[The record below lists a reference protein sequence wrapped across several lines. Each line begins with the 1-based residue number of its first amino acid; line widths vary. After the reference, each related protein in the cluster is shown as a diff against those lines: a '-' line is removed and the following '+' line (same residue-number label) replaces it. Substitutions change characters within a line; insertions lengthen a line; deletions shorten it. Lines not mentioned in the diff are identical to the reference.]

1 MRIRAH
7 RHGWPS
13 PGQHLKPSPLIS
25 SPLCALD
32 VSVSGPLSNGGEE
45 NRMPNPADN
54 AASSTE
60 IIPAGHAAFTAEEE
74 FGGHRSGT
82 STGLAGVSVAALG
95 VVFGDIGTSPVYTFR
110 ECFNPEHGFPLDSE
124 HVLGVLSMIFWALI
138 IVVAVKYV
146 LLIMR
151 ADNQGEGGILALLAL
166 ALEAARSERSRN
178 LLVLLAL
185 GGAALFYGDSMIT
198 PAISVLSAV
207 EGIGVATPVLNRFVL
222 PLTIVV
228 LLALFLFQKGGTE
241 RVGRLFGPVM
251 VLWFTVI
258 AASGMLQIAKAPQV
272 LAALNPMHAA
282 GIFVAAP
289 AAGFV
294 VLGAVA
300 LAITGGEAL
309 YADMGHFGRF
319 PIKLA
324 WFGLVLPALVLNYF
338 GQGAL
343 ILGDKT
349 AIENPFFR
357 MVPGWGLFPLVLLST
372 AATVIAS
379 QAVISGAFSLSR
391 QAIQLGLM
399 PPLDLFQTSAR
410 ARGQIYISQVNWL
423 LLIAVLALVLG
434 FQSSS
439 ALASAYGFAVTG
451 TMTITTVLA
460 GAVMRGV
467 WRWQWPMI
475 AIVLVPILTVD
486 LALFGANALKIPS
499 GGWFPLVIGLV
510 VFTIMT
516 TWRAGRRLV
525 RTRLVSE
532 TVPLAS
538 FLATCEEIP
547 EARVS
552 GTAVFLTT
560 QTELVPVTLLR
571 NLKHN
576 KVLHRAVLLVRVV
589 TENIPRVASTDR
601 IKARALGSGFWM
613 IEAHFGF
620 AQTPNVPRE
629 LARTEITG
637 LELDPSQLSFFVGR
651 TNVTSSLRPGMAR
664 WRERV
669 YSGLVRIATR
679 PTEFFCIPPDR
690 VIELGAEV
698 EI

>member
-1 MRIRAH
+1 MANRAGNTE
-7 RHGWPS
+7 R
-13 PGQHLKPSPLIS
+13 S
-25 SPLCALD
+25 SE
-32 VSVSGPLSNGGEE
+32 V
-45 NRMPNPADN
+45 
-54 AASSTE
+54 
-60 IIPAGHAAFTAEEE
+60 IPAGHAALTAQEELGE
-74 FGGHRSGT
+74 NASN
-82 STGLAGVSVAALG
+82 SSAGLAALSVAALG

-110 ECFNPEHGFPLDSE
+110 ECFNPEHGLPLDAE

-138 IVVAVKYV
+138 IVVTVKYV

-166 ALEAARSERSRN
+166 ALEKAQSERSRN
-178 LLVLLAL
+178 FMVLLAL

-207 EGIGVATPVLNRFVL
+207 EGIGIATPALNRFVL
-222 PLTIVV
+222 PLTIIV
-228 LLALFLFQKGGTE
+228 LLALFLVQKGGTG
-241 RVGRLFGPVM
+241 RVGSLFGPVM
-251 VLWFTVI
+251 VLWFAVI
-258 AASGMLQIAKAPQV
+258 AMIGVLQIAAMPRV
-272 LAALNPMHAA
+272 LEALNPAHAA
-282 GIFVAAP
+282 RIFLATP
-289 AAGFV
+289 GAGFV

-319 PIKLA
+319 PIRLA
-324 WFGLVLPALVLNYF
+324 WFAVVLPALVLNYF

-343 ILGDKT
+343 ILGDKA
-349 AIENPFFR
+349 AIDNPFFR
-357 MVPGWGLFPLVLLST
+357 MAPDWGLFPLVLLST

-399 PPLDLFQTSAR
+399 PPLDIFQTSTR
-410 ARGQIYISQVNWL
+410 ARGQIYIAQVNWL
-423 LLIAVLALVLG
+423 LLIAVVALVLG

-460 GAVMRGV
+460 AAVMRGV
-467 WRWQWPMI
+467 WRWQWPTI
-475 AIVLVPILTVD
+475 AVVLVPIMTVD

-499 GGWFPLVIGLV
+499 GGWFPLVVGLA
-510 VFTIMT
+510 VFTVLS

-525 RTRLVSE
+525 RVRLESE
-532 TVPLAS
+532 AVPLTS
-538 FLATCEEIP
+538 FLATCEQAP

-560 QTELVPVTLLR
+560 ETKDVPVTLLH

-576 KVLHRAVLLVRVV
+576 KVLHRTVLLVRVV
-589 TENIPRVASTDR
+589 TENIPRVAGADR
-601 IKARALGSGFWM
+601 IKARELGSGFWQ

-620 AQTPNVPRE
+620 AQTPNLPRE
-629 LARTEITG
+629 LQRASIPG
-637 LELDPSQLSFFVGR
+637 LELDPSQISFFVGR
-651 TNVTSSLRPGMAR
+651 ANVKTSPRPGMAR
-664 WRERV
+664 WRERL
-669 YSGLVRIATR
+669 YSALARVATR
-679 PTEFFCIPPDR
+679 SPEFFRIPPDR

>member
-1 MRIRAH
+1 MADH
-7 RHGWPS
+7 
-13 PGQHLKPSPLIS
+13 
-25 SPLCALD
+25 A
-32 VSVSGPLSNGGEE
+32 
-45 NRMPNPADN
+45 PNPTT
-54 AASSTE
+54 STL
-60 IIPAGHAAFTAEEE
+60 IPAGHAALSAEDEVGE
-74 FGGHRSGT
+74 HRPDT
-82 STGLAGVSVAALG
+82 STGLAGLSVAALG

-110 ECFNPEHGFPLDSE
+110 ECFNPEHGLPLDTE
-124 HVLGVLSMIFWALI
+124 HVLGVLSLIFWALI
-138 IVVAVKYV
+138 IVVAIKYV

-166 ALEAARSERSRN
+166 GQEAARGERSRT

-185 GGAALFYGDSMIT
+185 GGAALFFGDSMIT

-207 EGIGVATPVLNRFVL
+207 EGVGIATPVLNQFVL
-222 PLTIVV
+222 PLTVAV
-228 LLALFLFQKGGTE
+228 LLALFLFQKSGTE

-251 VLWFTVI
+251 VLWFAVI
-258 AASGMLQIAKAPQV
+258 AASGMLQIAETPQV
-272 LAALNPMHAA
+272 LWALNPVHAVR
-282 GIFVAAP
+282 IFVATP

-319 PIKLA
+319 PIRLA
-324 WFGLVLPALVLNYF
+324 WFAVVLPALVLNYF

-379 QAVISGAFSLSR
+379 QAVISGASSLSR
-391 QAIQLGLM
+391 QGIQLGLM
-399 PPLDLFQTSAR
+399 PPLDIFQTSTR
-410 ARGQIYISQVNWL
+410 ARGQIYIPQVNWML
-423 LLIAVLALVLG
+423 LVAVLALVLG

-460 GAVMRGV
+460 AAVMRGV
-467 WRWQWPMI
+467 WRWQWPTI
-475 AIVLVPILTVD
+475 GVVVVPIMTVD
-486 LALFGANALKIPS
+486 LALFSANALKIPS
-499 GGWFPLVIGLV
+499 GGWFPLVIGLA

-525 RTRLVSE
+525 QVRLASE
-532 TVPLAS
+532 AVPLAS
-538 FLATCEEIP
+538 FLATCDKAA

-552 GTAVFLTT
+552 GTGVFLTT
-560 QTELVPVTLLR
+560 QTEYVPLTLLQ

-576 KVLHRAVLLVRVV
+576 KVLHRTVLLVRVV
-589 TENIPRVASTDR
+589 TENIPRVAGADR
-601 IKARALGSGFWM
+601 IKARELGSGFWH

-620 AQTPNVPRE
+620 AQTPNVLRE
-629 LARTEITG
+629 LGRANVPG
-637 LELDPSQLSFFVGR
+637 LELDPNQLSFFVGR
-651 TNVTSSLRPGMAR
+651 ANVKSSSRPGMAR
-664 WRERV
+664 WRERL
-669 YSGLVRIATR
+669 YSALIRVATR
-679 PTEFFCIPPDR
+679 PTEFFRIPPDR

>member
-1 MRIRAH
+1 MANRA
-7 RHGWPS
+7 GNT
-13 PGQHLKPSPLIS
+13 
-25 SPLCALD
+25 AT
-32 VSVSGPLSNGGEE
+32 
-45 NRMPNPADN
+45 
-54 AASSTE
+54 STE
-60 IIPAGHAAFTAEEE
+60 VIPAGHAALTAKEEL
-74 FGGHRSGT
+74 GDNAPDR
-82 STGLAGVSVAALG
+82 STGLAALSLAALG

-110 ECFNPEHGFPLDSE
+110 ECFNPEHGLPLDAE

-138 IVVAVKYV
+138 IVVTVKYV

-166 ALEAARSERSRN
+166 ALDQAQGERSRN

-207 EGIGVATPVLNRFVL
+207 EGIGVATPALNRFVL
-222 PLTIVV
+222 PVTIIV
-228 LLALFLFQKGGTE
+228 LLALFLFQKGGTG
-241 RVGRLFGPVM
+241 RVGRIFGPVM
-251 VLWFTVI
+251 VLWFAVI
-258 AASGMLQIAKAPQV
+258 AIVGVMQIAEAPRV
-272 LAALNPMHAA
+272 LGALNPAHAA
-282 GIFVAAP
+282 HIFIATP
-289 AAGFV
+289 GAGFV

-319 PIKLA
+319 PIRLA
-324 WFGLVLPALVLNYF
+324 WFAVVLPALVLNYF

-349 AIENPFFR
+349 AIDNPFFR
-357 MVPGWGLFPLVLLST
+357 MAPAWGLFPLVLLST

-399 PPLDLFQTSAR
+399 PPLDMFQTSTR
-410 ARGQIYISQVNWL
+410 AHGQIYIAQINWL
-423 LLIAVLALVLG
+423 LLIAVVALVLG

-451 TMTITTVLA
+451 TMAITTVLA
-460 GAVMRGV
+460 AAVMRGV
-467 WRWQWPMI
+467 WRWQWPTI
-475 AIVLVPILTVD
+475 AVVLVPIMTVD
-486 LALFGANALKIPS
+486 LALFGANTLKIPS
-499 GGWFPLVIGLV
+499 GGWFPLVIGLA
-510 VFTIMT
+510 VFTILT
-516 TWRAGRRLV
+516 TWRTGRRLV
-525 RTRLVSE
+525 RIQLASE
-532 TVPLAS
+532 AVPLAS
-538 FLATCEEIP
+538 FLATCEQAP

-560 QTELVPVTLLR
+560 QTQDVPLTLLR

-576 KVLHRAVLLVRVV
+576 KVLHRTVLLVHVI
-589 TENIPRVASTDR
+589 TENIPRVAGADR
-601 IKARALGSGFWM
+601 IQARELGSGFWQ

-629 LARTEITG
+629 LQRTRIPG
-637 LELDPSQLSFFVGR
+637 LELDPSEISFFVGR
-651 TNVTSSLRPGMAR
+651 ANVKSSSRPGMAR
-664 WRERV
+664 WRERL
-669 YSGLVRIATR
+669 YSGLARVATR
-679 PTEFFCIPPDR
+679 SPDFFRIPPDR
-690 VIELGAEV
+690 VIELGTEV

>member
-1 MRIRAH
+1 
-7 RHGWPS
+7 
-13 PGQHLKPSPLIS
+13 
-25 SPLCALD
+25 
-32 VSVSGPLSNGGEE
+32 
-45 NRMPNPADN
+45 MPNRADN
-54 AASSTE
+54 VATSTE
-60 IIPAGHAAFTAEEE
+60 IIPAGHAALTAEDELGE
-74 FGGHRSGT
+74 HQSET
-82 STGLAGVSVAALG
+82 STGLAGLSVAALG

-110 ECFNPEHGFPLDSE
+110 ECFNPEHGLPLDAE
-124 HVLGVLSMIFWALI
+124 HVLGVLSMIFWVLI
-138 IVVAVKYV
+138 IVVTVKYV

-166 ALEAARSERSRN
+166 ALEATRGERSRT
-178 LLVLLAL
+178 LLILLAL
-185 GGAALFYGDSMIT
+185 GGAALFFGDSMIT

-207 EGIGVATPVLNRFVL
+207 EGIGIATPVLNRFVL

-241 RVGRLFGPVM
+241 RVGRLFGPAM
-251 VLWFTVI
+251 VLWFAVL
-258 AASGMLQIAKAPQV
+258 AVSGVLQIAESPRV
-272 LAALNPMHAA
+272 LAALNPAHAV

-319 PIKLA
+319 PIRLA
-324 WFGLVLPALVLNYF
+324 WFAVVLPALVLNYF

-343 ILGDKT
+343 ILGDKA
-349 AIENPFFR
+349 AIENPFFH

-391 QAIQLGLM
+391 QAIHLGLM
-399 PPLDLFQTSAR
+399 PRLDIFQTSTR
-410 ARGQIYISQVNWL
+410 AHGQIYIPQINWL

-434 FQSSS
+434 FRSSS

-451 TMTITTVLA
+451 TMTITTILA
-460 GAVMRGV
+460 GTVMRGV
-467 WRWQWPMI
+467 WRWQWPAI
-475 AIVLVPILTVD
+475 AIVLVPIMTVD
-486 LALFGANALKIPS
+486 LALFSANALKIPS

-516 TWRAGRRLV
+516 TWRTGRQLV
-525 RTRLVSE
+525 QTRLASQA
-532 TVPLAS
+532 VPLAS
-538 FLATCEEIP
+538 FLATCDEAP

-552 GTAVFLTT
+552 GTAVFFTT
-560 QTELVPVTLLR
+560 HTEDVPVTLLH

-576 KVLHRAVLLVRVV
+576 KVLHRTVLLVRVV
-589 TENIPRVASTDR
+589 TENIPRVAGADR
-601 IKARALGSGFWM
+601 IKARALGSGFWQV
-613 IEAHFGF
+613 EAQFGF

-629 LARTEITG
+629 LRRAEIPG

-651 TNVTSSLRPGMAR
+651 ANVKPGSRPGMAR
-664 WRERV
+664 WRERL
-669 YSGLVRIATR
+669 YSGLARIATR
-679 PTEFFCIPPDR
+679 PTEFFRVPADR
-690 VIELGAEV
+690 VIELGVEV